1 MLCIPHEIPKRLTGK
16 QEFSV
21 PVVHVARTVLEDG
34 VSEKWKVLR
43 RGFEPEEVV
52 EVWETLMREETS

>member
-1 MLCIPHEIPKRLTGK
+1 M
-16 QEFSV
+16 

-34 VSEKWKVLR
+34 VSEKWRVLR

-52 EVWETLMREETS
+52 EVWEALMKEETT